1 MSVGYIVRRF
11 LIFLVVVWAA
21 ATFNFLLP
29 RLGGSNPVRQKLVS
43 QSALS
48 GAVQAGLEEMVKEFE
63 TKFGLDKPL
72 WQQYLTY
79 LGRLVRGDLGDSYY
93 FRKPV
98 LDALFTRL
106 PATALLALSIMLVG
120 CLIGIPLGI
129 ITALRQGSFLD
140 RATMVLGLVSISL
153 PTFFVGLLLL
163 YLFAFQLKWFPVGG
177 YGTLRHLVLPTLAVA
192 IPWGAWYAILLRS
205 NMLEAISA
213 DYVRTA
219 YAKGLNSRVVAMRHM
234 LRNALLPV
242 VTIMGIDMASLL
254 TGIVLVES
262 VFSWPGIGMQTLQ
275 AAQHLD
281 VPLIMGSVLFGA
293 VLIGVANLLV
303 DIIYTWLDPRIQLE

>member
-1 MSVGYIVRRF
+1 MLGQYLLRRLLWTLITLLGVTVLTFILVFAGPTDPARALVGEK
-11 LIFLVVVWAA
+11 
-21 ATFNFLLP
+21 AT
-29 RLGGSNPVRQKLVS
+29 GVSIEHVRQ
-43 QSALS
+43 QY
-48 GAVQAGLEEMVKEFE
+48 
-63 TKFGLDKPL
+63 GLDRPL
-72 WQQYLTY
+72 YVQYLTY

-93 FRKPV
+93 FRRPV
-98 LDALFTRL
+98 IEALLTRL
-106 PATALLALSIMLVG
+106 PATALLAFSIMLVG

-129 ITALRQGSFLD
+129 LTALRQGSLLD

-219 YAKGLNSRVVAMRHM
+219 YAKGLNTRVVAVRHM
-234 LRNALLPV
+234 VRNALLPV

-293 VLIGVANLLV
+293 MLIGLANLLV
-303 DIIYTWLDPRIQLE
+303 DIIYTWLDPRIQLQ

>member
-1 MSVGYIVRRF
+1 
-11 LIFLVVVWAA
+11 
-21 ATFNFLLP
+21 
-29 RLGGSNPVRQKLVS
+29 
-43 QSALS
+43 
-48 GAVQAGLEEMVKEFE
+48 
-63 TKFGLDKPL
+63 
-72 WQQYLTY
+72 
-79 LGRLVRGDLGDSYY
+79 
-93 FRKPV
+93 
-98 LDALFTRL
+98 L
-106 PATALLALSIMLVG
+106 PATALLAFSIMLVG
-120 CLIGIPLGI
+120 CLIGIPLGV
-129 ITALRQGSFLD
+129 ITALRQGSLLD
-140 RATMVLGLVSISL
+140 RATMVVGLIAISL

-163 YLFAFQLKWFPVGG
+163 YFFAFQLKWFPVGG

-192 IPWGAWYAILLRS
+192 IPWGAWYAILLRA
-205 NMLEAISA
+205 NMVETIAA

-219 YAKGLNSRVVAMRHM
+219 YAKGLNPRVVAVRHM

-293 VLIGVANLLV
+293 VLIGLANLLV

>member
-1 MSVGYIVRRF
+1 MLGQYLLRRLLWTLITLLGVTLLTFILVFAGPTDPARALVGEK
-11 LIFLVVVWAA
+11 
-21 ATFNFLLP
+21 AT
-29 RLGGSNPVRQKLVS
+29 GVSIEHVRQ
-43 QSALS
+43 QY
-48 GAVQAGLEEMVKEFE
+48 
-63 TKFGLDKPL
+63 GLDRPL
-72 WQQYLTY
+72 YMQYLTY
-79 LGRLVRGDLGDSYY
+79 LGRVLRGDLGDSYY

-98 LDALFTRL
+98 IEALLTRL
-106 PATALLALSIMLVG
+106 PATALLAFAIMFVG

-129 ITALRQGSFLD
+129 ITALRQGSLLD
-140 RATMVLGLVSISL
+140 RVTMVVGLILISL

-163 YLFAFQLKWFPVGG
+163 YCFAFQFKWFPVGG

-205 NMLEAISA
+205 NMLEAIAA

-219 YAKGLNSRVVAMRHM
+219 YAKGLDTRVVAIRHM

-293 VLIGVANLLV
+293 VLIGLANLVV
-303 DIIYTWLDPRIQLE
+303 DMIYTWLDPRVQLE

>member
-1 MSVGYIVRRF
+1 MLGQYLLRRLLWT
-11 LIFLVVVWAA
+11 LITILGVAVL
-21 ATFNFLLP
+21 TFLLVFAGP
-29 RLGGSNPVRQKLVS
+29 TDPARALVGEKATGVSIEHLRQ
-43 QSALS
+43 QY
-48 GAVQAGLEEMVKEFE
+48 
-63 TKFGLDKPL
+63 GLDQPL
-72 WQQYLTY
+72 YVQFLTY

-98 LDALFTRL
+98 LEALLTRL
-106 PATALLALSIMLVG
+106 PATALLAFAIMLVG
-120 CLIGIPLGI
+120 CLIGIPLGV
-129 ITALRQGSFLD
+129 ITALRQGSLLD
-140 RATMVLGLVSISL
+140 RATMVLGLISISL

-163 YLFAFQLKWFPVGG
+163 YFFAFQWKWFPVGG
-177 YGTLRHLVLPTLAVA
+177 YGTVRHLVLPTLAVA

-205 NMLEAISA
+205 NMLETIGA

-219 YAKGLNSRVVAMRHM
+219 YAKGLNPRVVALRHI

-293 VLIGVANLLV
+293 VLIGLANLLV

>member
-1 MSVGYIVRRF
+1 MLGQYLLRRLLWT
-11 LIFLVVVWAA
+11 LITILGVTVL
-21 ATFNFLLP
+21 TFLLVFAGP
-29 RLGGSNPVRQKLVS
+29 TDPARALVGEKATGVSIEHLRQ
-43 QSALS
+43 QY
-48 GAVQAGLEEMVKEFE
+48 
-63 TKFGLDKPL
+63 GLDQPL
-72 WQQYLTY
+72 YVQFLTY
-79 LGRLVRGDLGDSYY
+79 LSRLVQGDLGDSYY

-98 LDALFTRL
+98 VEALLGRL
-106 PATALLALSIMLVG
+106 PATALLAFSIMLVG
-120 CLIGIPLGI
+120 CLIGIPLGV
-129 ITALRQGSFLD
+129 ITALRQGSLLD
-140 RATMVLGLVSISL
+140 RATMVVGLIAISL

-163 YLFAFQLKWFPVGG
+163 YFFAFQLKWFPVGG

-205 NMLEAISA
+205 NMVETIAA

-219 YAKGLNSRVVAMRHM
+219 YAKGLNPRVVAVRHM

-293 VLIGVANLLV
+293 VLIGLANLLV

>member
-1 MSVGYIVRRF
+1 MLGQYLLRRLLWT
-11 LIFLVVVWAA
+11 LITILGVTVL
-21 ATFNFLLP
+21 TFLLVFAGP
-29 RLGGSNPVRQKLVS
+29 TDPARALVGEKATGVSIEHLRQ
-43 QSALS
+43 QY
-48 GAVQAGLEEMVKEFE
+48 
-63 TKFGLDKPL
+63 GLDQPL
-72 WQQYLTY
+72 YVQFLTY
-79 LGRLVRGDLGDSYY
+79 LSRLVRGDLGDSYY

-98 LDALFTRL
+98 VEALLGRL
-106 PATALLALSIMLVG
+106 PATALLAFSIILVG
-120 CLIGIPLGI
+120 CLIGIPLGV
-129 ITALRQGSFLD
+129 ITALRQGSLLD
-140 RATMVLGLVSISL
+140 RATMVVGLIAISL

-163 YLFAFQLKWFPVGG
+163 YFFAFQLKWFPVGG

-192 IPWGAWYAILLRS
+192 IPWGAWYAILLRA
-205 NMLEAISA
+205 NMVETIAA

-219 YAKGLNSRVVAMRHM
+219 YAKGLNPRVVAVRHM

-293 VLIGVANLLV
+293 VLIGLANLLV

>member
-1 MSVGYIVRRF
+1 MLGQYLLRRLLWT
-11 LIFLVVVWAA
+11 LITILGVAVL
-21 ATFNFLLP
+21 TFLLVFAGP
-29 RLGGSNPVRQKLVS
+29 TDPARALVGEKATGVSIEHLRQ
-43 QSALS
+43 QY
-48 GAVQAGLEEMVKEFE
+48 
-63 TKFGLDKPL
+63 GLDQPL
-72 WQQYLTY
+72 YVQFLTY
-79 LGRLVRGDLGDSYY
+79 LGRLVQGDLGDSYY

-98 LDALFTRL
+98 LEALLGRL
-106 PATALLALSIMLVG
+106 PATALLAFSIMLVG
-120 CLIGIPLGI
+120 CLIGIPLGV
-129 ITALRQGSFLD
+129 ITALRQGSLLD
-140 RATMVLGLVSISL
+140 RATMVVGLIAISL

-163 YLFAFQLKWFPVGG
+163 YFFAFQLKWFPVGG

-205 NMLEAISA
+205 NMVETIAA

-219 YAKGLNSRVVAMRHM
+219 YAKGLNPRVVAVRHM

-293 VLIGVANLLV
+293 VLIGLANLLV

>member
-1 MSVGYIVRRF
+1 MLGQYLLRRLLWT
-11 LIFLVVVWAA
+11 LITILGVTVL
-21 ATFNFLLP
+21 TFLLVFAGP
-29 RLGGSNPVRQKLVS
+29 TDPARALVGEKATGVSIEHLRQ
-43 QSALS
+43 QY
-48 GAVQAGLEEMVKEFE
+48 
-63 TKFGLDKPL
+63 GLDQPL
-72 WQQYLTY
+72 YVQFLTY
-79 LGRLVRGDLGDSYY
+79 LSRLVRGDLGDSYY

-98 LDALFTRL
+98 VEALLGRL
-106 PATALLALSIMLVG
+106 PATALLAFSIMLVG
-120 CLIGIPLGI
+120 CLIGIPLGV
-129 ITALRQGSFLD
+129 ITALRQGSLLD
-140 RATMVLGLVSISL
+140 RATMVVGLIAISL

-163 YLFAFQLKWFPVGG
+163 YFFAFQLKWFPVGG

-192 IPWGAWYAILLRS
+192 IPWGAWYAILLRA
-205 NMLEAISA
+205 NMVETIAA

-219 YAKGLNSRVVAMRHM
+219 YAKGLNPRVVAVRHM

-293 VLIGVANLLV
+293 VLIGLANLLV

>member
-1 MSVGYIVRRF
+1 MLGQYLLRRLLWT
-11 LIFLVVVWAA
+11 LITILGVAVL
-21 ATFNFLLP
+21 TFLLVFAGP
-29 RLGGSNPVRQKLVS
+29 TDPARALVGEKATGVSIEHLRQ
-43 QSALS
+43 QY
-48 GAVQAGLEEMVKEFE
+48 
-63 TKFGLDKPL
+63 GLDQPL
-72 WQQYLTY
+72 YVQFLTY
-79 LGRLVRGDLGDSYY
+79 LSRLVRGDLGDSYY

-98 LDALFTRL
+98 VEALLGRL
-106 PATALLALSIMLVG
+106 PATALLAFSIMLVG
-120 CLIGIPLGI
+120 CLIGIPLGV
-129 ITALRQGSFLD
+129 ITALRQGSLLD
-140 RATMVLGLVSISL
+140 RATMVVGLIAISL

-163 YLFAFQLKWFPVGG
+163 YFFAFQLKWFPVGG

-205 NMLEAISA
+205 NMVETIAA

-219 YAKGLNSRVVAMRHM
+219 YAKGLNPRVVAVRHM

-293 VLIGVANLLV
+293 VLIGLANLLV

>member
-1 MSVGYIVRRF
+1 LLWT
-11 LIFLVVVWAA
+11 LITILGVTVL
-21 ATFNFLLP
+21 TFLLVFAGP
-29 RLGGSNPVRQKLVS
+29 TDPARALVGEKATGVSIEHLRQ
-43 QSALS
+43 QY
-48 GAVQAGLEEMVKEFE
+48 
-63 TKFGLDKPL
+63 GLDQPL
-72 WQQYLTY
+72 YVQFLTY

-98 LDALFTRL
+98 VEALLSRL
-106 PATALLALSIMLVG
+106 PATALLAFSIMLVG
-120 CLIGIPLGI
+120 CLIGIPLGV
-129 ITALRQGSFLD
+129 ITALRQGSLLD
-140 RATMVLGLVSISL
+140 RATMVVGLVAISL

-163 YLFAFQLKWFPVGG
+163 YFFAFQLKWFPVGG

-192 IPWGAWYAILLRS
+192 IPWGAWYAILLRA
-205 NMLEAISA
+205 NMVETIAA

-219 YAKGLNSRVVAMRHM
+219 YAKGLNPRVVAVRHM

-281 VPLIMGSVLFGA
+281 VPLIMWSVLFGA
-293 VLIGVANLLV
+293 VLIGLANLLV

>member
-1 MSVGYIVRRF
+1 MLGQYLLRRLLWT
-11 LIFLVVVWAA
+11 LITILGVTVL
-21 ATFNFLLP
+21 TFLLVFAGP
-29 RLGGSNPVRQKLVS
+29 TDPARALVGEKATGVSIEHLRQ
-43 QSALS
+43 QY
-48 GAVQAGLEEMVKEFE
+48 
-63 TKFGLDKPL
+63 GLDQPL
-72 WQQYLTY
+72 YVQFLTY

-98 LDALFTRL
+98 VEALLSRL
-106 PATALLALSIMLVG
+106 PATALLAFSIMLVG
-120 CLIGIPLGI
+120 CLIGIPLGV
-129 ITALRQGSFLD
+129 ITALRQGSLLD
-140 RATMVLGLVSISL
+140 RATMVVGLVAISL

-163 YLFAFQLKWFPVGG
+163 YFFAFQLKWFPVGG

-192 IPWGAWYAILLRS
+192 IPWGAWYAILLRA
-205 NMLEAISA
+205 NMVETIAA

-219 YAKGLNSRVVAMRHM
+219 YAKGLNPRVVAVRHM

-293 VLIGVANLLV
+293 VLIGLANLLV

>member
-1 MSVGYIVRRF
+1 MLGQYLLRRLLWT
-11 LIFLVVVWAA
+11 LITVLGV
-21 ATFNFLLP
+21 TILTFLLVFAGP
-29 RLGGSNPVRQKLVS
+29 TDPARALVGEKATGVSIDHIRQ
-43 QSALS
+43 QY
-48 GAVQAGLEEMVKEFE
+48 
-63 TKFGLDKPL
+63 GLDQPL
-72 WQQYLTY
+72 YVQYVTY

-98 LDALFTRL
+98 LEALLTRL
-106 PATALLALSIMLVG
+106 PATALLAFSIMFVG
-120 CLIGIPLGI
+120 GLIGLPLGI

-140 RATMVLGLVSISL
+140 RATMILGLVSISL

-163 YLFAFQLKWFPVGG
+163 YFFAFQLKWFPVGG
-177 YGTLRHLVLPTLAVA
+177 YGTFRHLVLPTLAVA

>member
-1 MSVGYIVRRF
+1 MLGQYLLRR
-11 LIFLVVVWAA
+11 LLWTVITILGVAVL
-21 ATFNFLLP
+21 TFLLVFAGP
-29 RLGGSNPVRQKLVS
+29 TDPARALVGEKATGVSIEHLRQ
-43 QSALS
+43 QY
-48 GAVQAGLEEMVKEFE
+48 
-63 TKFGLDKPL
+63 GLDQPL
-72 WQQYLTY
+72 YVQFLTY
-79 LGRLVRGDLGDSYY
+79 LGRLARGDLGDSYY

-98 LDALFTRL
+98 VEALFSRL
-106 PATALLALSIMLVG
+106 PATALLAFSIMFVG
-120 CLIGIPLGI
+120 CLIGIPLGVL
-129 ITALRQGSFLD
+129 TALRQGSLLD

-163 YLFAFQLKWFPVGG
+163 YCFAFQLKWFPVGG
-177 YGTLRHLVLPTLAVA
+177 YGTFRHLVLPTIAVA
-192 IPWGAWYAILLRS
+192 IPWGMWYAILLRS

-219 YAKGLNSRVVAMRHM
+219 YAKGLNPRIVAVRHM

-293 VLIGVANLLV
+293 VLIGLANLFV
-303 DIIYTWLDPRIQLE
+303 DIFYTWLDPRIQLE

>member
-1 MSVGYIVRRF
+1 MLGQYLLRRLLWT
-11 LIFLVVVWAA
+11 LITILGVTVL
-21 ATFNFLLP
+21 TFLLVFAGP
-29 RLGGSNPVRQKLVS
+29 TDPARALVGEKATGVSIEHLRQ
-43 QSALS
+43 QY
-48 GAVQAGLEEMVKEFE
+48 
-63 TKFGLDKPL
+63 GLDQPL
-72 WQQYLTY
+72 YVQFLTY
-79 LGRLVRGDLGDSYY
+79 LSRLVQGDLGDSYY

-98 LDALFTRL
+98 VEALLGRL
-106 PATALLALSIMLVG
+106 PATALLAFSIMLVG
-120 CLIGIPLGI
+120 CLIGIPLGV
-129 ITALRQGSFLD
+129 ITALRQGSLLD
-140 RATMVLGLVSISL
+140 RATMVVGLIAISL

-163 YLFAFQLKWFPVGG
+163 YFFAFQLKWFPVGG

-192 IPWGAWYAILLRS
+192 IPWGAWYAILLRA
-205 NMLEAISA
+205 NMVETIAA

-219 YAKGLNSRVVAMRHM
+219 YAKGLNPRVVAVRHM

-293 VLIGVANLLV
+293 VLIGLANLLV

>member
-1 MSVGYIVRRF
+1 MLGQYLLRRLLWT
-11 LIFLVVVWAA
+11 LITILGVTVL
-21 ATFNFLLP
+21 TFLLVFAGP
-29 RLGGSNPVRQKLVS
+29 TDPARALVGEKATGVSIEHLRQ
-43 QSALS
+43 QY
-48 GAVQAGLEEMVKEFE
+48 
-63 TKFGLDKPL
+63 GLDQPL
-72 WQQYLTY
+72 YVQFLTY
-79 LGRLVRGDLGDSYY
+79 LSRLVQGDLGDSYY

-98 LDALFTRL
+98 VEALLGRL
-106 PATALLALSIMLVG
+106 PATALLAFSIMLVG
-120 CLIGIPLGI
+120 CLIGIPLGV
-129 ITALRQGSFLD
+129 ITALRQGSLLD
-140 RATMVLGLVSISL
+140 RATMVVGLIAISL

-163 YLFAFQLKWFPVGG
+163 YFFAFQLKWFPVGG

-205 NMLEAISA
+205 NMVETIAA

-219 YAKGLNSRVVAMRHM
+219 YAKGLNPRVVAVRHM

-293 VLIGVANLLV
+293 VLIGLANLVV

>member
-1 MSVGYIVRRF
+1 MLGQYLLRRLLWT
-11 LIFLVVVWAA
+11 LITILGVAVL
-21 ATFNFLLP
+21 TFLLVFAGP
-29 RLGGSNPVRQKLVS
+29 TDPARALVGEKATGVSIEHLRQ
-43 QSALS
+43 QY
-48 GAVQAGLEEMVKEFE
+48 
-63 TKFGLDKPL
+63 GLDQPL
-72 WQQYLTY
+72 YVQFLTY
-79 LGRLVRGDLGDSYY
+79 LGRLARGDLGDSYY

-98 LDALFTRL
+98 VEALFSRL
-106 PATALLALSIMLVG
+106 PATALLAFSIMFVG
-120 CLIGIPLGI
+120 CLIGIPLGVL
-129 ITALRQGSFLD
+129 TALRQGSLLD

-163 YLFAFQLKWFPVGG
+163 YCFAFQLKWFPVGG
-177 YGTLRHLVLPTLAVA
+177 YGAFRHLVLPTIAVA
-192 IPWGAWYAILLRS
+192 IPWGMWYAILLRS

-219 YAKGLNSRVVAMRHM
+219 YAKGLNPRIVAVRHM

-293 VLIGVANLLV
+293 VLIGLANLLV
-303 DIIYTWLDPRIQLE
+303 DIFYTWLDPRIQLE

>member
-1 MSVGYIVRRF
+1 MLGQYLLRRLLWT
-11 LIFLVVVWAA
+11 LITILGVTVL
-21 ATFNFLLP
+21 TFLLVFAGP
-29 RLGGSNPVRQKLVS
+29 TDPARALVGEKATGVSIEHLRQ
-43 QSALS
+43 QY
-48 GAVQAGLEEMVKEFE
+48 
-63 TKFGLDKPL
+63 GLDQPL
-72 WQQYLTY
+72 YVQFLTY

-98 LDALFTRL
+98 VEALLSRL
-106 PATALLALSIMLVG
+106 PATALLAFSIMLVG
-120 CLIGIPLGI
+120 CLIGIPLGV
-129 ITALRQGSFLD
+129 ITALRQGSLLD
-140 RATMVLGLVSISL
+140 RATMVVGLIAISL

-163 YLFAFQLKWFPVGG
+163 YFFAFQLKWFPVGG

-192 IPWGAWYAILLRS
+192 IPWGAWYAILLRA
-205 NMLEAISA
+205 NMVETIAA

-219 YAKGLNSRVVAMRHM
+219 YAKGLNPRVVAVRHM

-293 VLIGVANLLV
+293 VLIGLANLLV